1 MTSFRSRGR
10 VRVASVNLQLLQYP
24 RSEPDLYDAAR
35 FRALSTSHTVAAD
48 DGCTNIPL
56 AACRAQEDENH
67 SRKRHF
73 RPWLASVRPP
83 GSARTDQVQ
92 EDDGV
97 R

>member
-1 MTSFRSRGR
+1 MTPFRSRGR

-24 RSEPDLYDAAR
+24 RSEPDLYDATR

-67 SRKRHF
+67 SQKRRLKAMACF
-73 RPWLASVRPP
+73 
-83 GSARTDQVQ
+83 GSSTWICQD
-92 EDDGV
+92 
-97 R
+97 